1 MAIAT
6 KTNPELWERC
16 KRDAKARMGGKHSAR
31 AMQLATQLYKKRG
44 GGYSGKKPSAK
55 NNSLKK
61 WGKQK
66 WQWSGGEK
74 KKTAVAAIAV
84 PNALL
89 GAALGGVDAPMGRKL
104 EGVARGALGG
114 TIGTVGY
121 LAPLPPMARL
131 LAGAGTSMVAHRMMM
146 KPVFRPRHEPVMSG
160 GGLKKAA
167 AIEQGGYGVYLP
179 ADRIKRMKASKKGRE
194 ELAAAA
200 RKKAKANREGRQYSS
215 HGLAAGTS
223 LKKKSKKKEASVNSK
238 KELLR
243 KLFGAYKK
251 FEKSKPGK
259 VYRAASVAVNPATA
273 GTYEA
278 LALTSKAAGK
288 AADYVGPTLADTMK
302 KNPEFREAVM
312 TAMTKMSHVSNLEK
326 VAMKQKLKKIV
337 KELLGASKKHKGQAM
352 RIKAL
357 IGKMKTSAAKRDP
370 RLERAGVSTYNKPK
384 RTPGHPTKSHIVV
397 AKDGDQIRTI
407 RFGQQG
413 VKTNQTAGQR
423 EAFKSRHRKNIA
435 RGKMSAAYWADRA
448 KWSPSKTKDKKN
460 KKWVKGS

>member
-1 MAIAT
+1 MATAT
-6 KTNPELWERC
+6 KTDPAKWEQA

-66 WQWSGGEK
+66 WKWSGGSK
-74 KKTAVAAIAV
+74 DK
-84 PNALL
+84 
-89 GAALGGVDAPMGRKL
+89 
-104 EGVARGALGG
+104 
-114 TIGTVGY
+114 
-121 LAPLPPMARL
+121 
-131 LAGAGTSMVAHRMMM
+131 
-146 KPVFRPRHEPVMSG
+146 
-160 GGLKKAA
+160 
-167 AIEQGGYGVYLP
+167 GVYLP
-179 ADRIKRMKASKKGRE
+179 SAKVERLKSSKEGKKKLR
-194 ELAAAA
+194 AAG
-200 RKKAKANREGRQYSS
+200 RKKSKATREGRQYSR

-223 LKKKSKKKEASVNSK
+223 LRKKASIESK
-238 KELLR
+238 KELLKR
-243 KLFGAYKK
+243 LFSAYKK
-251 FEKSKPGK
+251 FEKSNSGK
-259 VYRAASVAVNPATA
+259 AYRAASVAVNPATA

-278 LALTSKAAGK
+278 LALTGKAAGK
-288 AADYVGPTLADTMK
+288 AADYVGPTLAQTMR
-302 KNPEFREAVM
+302 KNPEYREAVM
-312 TAMTKMSHVSNLEK
+312 TALTKMSHVSSLEK

-370 RLERAGVSTYNKPK
+370 RLERAGVSGYNRVK
-384 RTPGHPTKSHIVV
+384 RTPNHPTKSHIVV
-397 AKDGDQIRTI
+397 AKEGNQIRTI